1 MKPWSASS
9 GAYKKTSANAP
20 VTSAA
25 ERSERVFRPR
35 PNTASILQQEVE
47 DRVGEQPEDEIIEA
61 EDRQPARLERL
72 GATRGQQGRGGPRPG
87 DDERQRERDGQQRH
101 QQV

>member
-20 VTSAA
+20 VSRAA

-47 DRVGEQPEDEIIEA
+47 DRVGEQPEHEIIEA

-72 GATRGQQGRGGPRPG
+72 RATGRQRRGGGARAG
-87 DDERQRERDGQQRH
+87 DDQRERQRDGDQRH